1 MSIIHVPAK
10 PNSYFPKHQ
19 YHGIAIGQNL
29 HALHE
34 CRLHHYVGPGATVE
48 KGIASYHL
56 SAEHLWRTFQQE
68 AEDIVTIDG
77 HVIEDDTARNKR
89 INAAYARLWLADNRF
104 QWAGLAAF
112 ASKQVGCG
120 LLHARQ
126 LSEKNRDELRNV
138 VHWSGSSTEAAGMS
152 AMPMTIRNSA
162 DDMHAR
168 LGHGN
173 LHLFLDIYP
182 LHRFYMERGP
192 AEFDTYLIRRQFIAD
207 NPVGGRKIKWDVGP
221 LLKFGYPFEDI
232 KTGFKHI
239 RDGKLAD
246 SVRLLARHEQVN
258 VLQAI
263 MYDDPAMQRA
273 LANNPLAWAIGFPSG
288 VYMEIQL
295 TLSAQCKPKHGWTS
309 YFHRRKDAKLW
320 VTGERMGLS
329 SRPLTASTNCSTVN
343 NDPMSRHRCV
353 RSLRVGAWNETP

>member
-1 MSIIHVPAK
+1 MSIIHVPGK
-10 PNSYFPKHQ
+10 PNPYFPKHK
-19 YHGIAIGQNL
+19 YRGIAIGQNL
-29 HALHE
+29 QALHE
-34 CRLHHYVGPGATVE
+34 CRLHHYVGPGATVA

-77 HVIEDDTARNKR
+77 QIIEDDTMRNQR

-126 LSEKNRDELRNV
+126 LSEKSRDELRNV

-182 LHRFYMERGP
+182 LHRFFMERGP
-192 AEFDTYLIRRQFIAD
+192 KEFGAYLANRKNIVDRAVDGRR
-207 NPVGGRKIKWDVGP
+207 IKWDVGHQ
-221 LLKFGYPFEDI
+221 LKFGVSFQEI
-232 KTGFKHI
+232 LTGFENI
-239 RDGKLAD
+239 RKGYLAE
-246 SVRLLARHEQVN
+246 SVELLAWHEQVN

-263 MYDDPAMQRA
+263 MYNDPAMQRA
-273 LANNPLAWAIGFPSG
+273 LANNQLAWAIGFPSG

-295 TLSAQCKPKHGWTS
+295 TLSAQCKPKDGWTS
-309 YFHRRKDAKLW
+309 YFPRIKDAKLW
-320 VTGERMGLS
+320 VAEQRMAFFVKAADRFNELLNS
-329 SRPLTASTNCSTVN
+329 KQRPYIEASLLKIAAGGGV
-343 NDPMSRHRCV
+343 
-353 RSLRVGAWNETP
+353 A